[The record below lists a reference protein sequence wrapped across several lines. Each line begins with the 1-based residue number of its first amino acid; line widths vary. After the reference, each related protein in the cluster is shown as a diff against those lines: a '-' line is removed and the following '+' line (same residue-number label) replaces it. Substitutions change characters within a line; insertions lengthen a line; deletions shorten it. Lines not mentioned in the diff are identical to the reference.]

1 MLNQYQMDPVGEMG
15 RGVMKATGNM
25 SPEQKAAYA
34 QQNQMMGVAPQQELE
49 LMMAQQQQLRNFK
62 PQQPPMPTVRD
73 KLAQAAAQMQQGI
86 GSIPTGVMNNA
97 SYAGGGIVAFQ
108 DGGSTNQMAEGILA
122 SQGAI
127 PSLSFL
133 FGNRDTTPPLAKALT
148 NVPNEALLNRYA
160 EAVTSGDSKAQDQ
173 LEVVLRSRGL
183 KRDIDNIKNAAVKVQ
198 RDMEIAATAQ
208 SLGFSTAKPPAA
220 PAKPPAAAPSAVQR
234 PAPAADTSPSRQVA
248 APKKES
254 KTTEDYYEERRKF
267 REKEGIGKAAQDYTK
282 FLTEQEQKL
291 DKEFGEDKR
300 MAFAQIGFRMAQ
312 AASRPGATFLGAM
325 AEGAMTGAEAMT
337 ALKKEYRRT
346 QLQLRQAQLD
356 LTRSQEMEKMGD
368 YDKASAIRADAE
380 NRAAD
385 LWYKSEAL
393 KNDAAKIQATNMN
406 TSAQLE
412 ANAAYRD
419 EAMNQRRVE
428 QRNKILGDDL
438 QYMNARAK
446 LNSAV
451 EAGDDKA
458 AAAYQAK
465 LRAIEADADRRVG
478 IAAAPA
484 AGPADTGLNAPI
496 QTRFRYDPSKG
507 LVPVE

>member
-1 MLNQYQMDPVGEMG
+1 
-15 RGVMKATGNM
+15 
-25 SPEQKAAYA
+25 
-34 QQNQMMGVAPQQELE
+34 
-49 LMMAQQQQLRNFK
+49 
-62 PQQPPMPTVRD
+62 
-73 KLAQAAAQMQQGI
+73 
-86 GSIPTGVMNNA
+86 
-97 SYAGGGIVAFQ
+97 
-108 DGGSTNQMAEGILA
+108 
-122 SQGAI
+122 
-127 PSLSFL
+127 
-133 FGNRDTTPPLAKALT
+133 
-148 NVPNEALLNRYA
+148 
-160 EAVTSGDSKAQDQ
+160 
-173 LEVVLRSRGL
+173 
-183 KRDIDNIKNAAVKVQ
+183 
-198 RDMEIAATAQ
+198 
-208 SLGFSTAKPPAA
+208 
-220 PAKPPAAAPSAVQR
+220 
-234 PAPAADTSPSRQVA
+234 
-248 APKKES
+248 
-254 KTTEDYYEERRKF
+254 
-267 REKEGIGKAAQDYTK
+267 
-282 FLTEQEQKL
+282 
-291 DKEFGEDKR
+291 
-300 MAFAQIGFRMAQ
+300 
-312 AASRPGATFLGAM
+312 M